1 MKKILIFITLLFSLT
16 VKSQTDFS
24 EFKSDPISEKM
35 FAPYICQKVGI
46 TMEQLPTWK
55 ETYKLFFYKELWYYS
70 KSFYVKRNHYLEG
83 EKLDE
88 SIIDISRFEA
98 NRNETT
104 ESIVTLPGFR
114 DVIVLLPNNK
124 LIYKP

>member
-1 MKKILIFITLLFSLT
+1 MKKILIFISLLFSLT

-24 EFKSDPISEKM
+24 DFKYDPIAEKM
-35 FAPYICQKVGI
+35 FAPYICQKLGI
-46 TMEQLPTWK
+46 TSEKFPEWK

-88 SIIDISRFEA
+88 SIIDISRFES